1 MNRYQKGKTS
11 LDFTEAR
18 DSERQWHQLGHMQVC
33 TSLQTDNHASTP
45 LSVFYRPDAVPATQ
59 PTASKHCTV
68 SNPTNSRCT
77 AVNVKAS
84 GGLRT
89 LDPLRTPHFPPP
101 LQNPGG
107 ATACKYVSVHAGSL
121 LDYIDRVCVCRQA
134 GCAGEPA
141 GQRRVCRALQVVV
154 ESTDRRRRIRSHR
167 HARSSSC
174 RCSFSLVVHVINCV
188 QSTTRAAVILWILPP
203 VFTPSFLRPDQLISP
218 LD

>member
-1 MNRYQKGKTS
+1 MSRYQKGKTS

-77 AVNVKAS
+77 AVNVSAS

-89 LDPLRTPHFPPP
+89 LAPLRTPHFPPRYKILAAP
-101 LQNPGG
+101 LHASMLVCTLARYLTILTVCACADKPGAPENLQASDVFAEHCKLSWNPPTDDGG
-107 ATACKYVSVHAGSL
+107 SEVTGTHDPL
-121 LDYIDRVCVCRQA
+121 
-134 GCAGEPA
+134 
-141 GQRRVCRALQVVV
+141 
-154 ESTDRRRRIRSHR
+154 H
-167 HARSSSC
+167 
-174 RCSFSLVVHVINCV
+174 
-188 QSTTRAAVILWILPP
+188 AAVHSRSW
-203 VFTPSFLRPDQLISP
+203 FTLLTASKVRLEQP
-218 LD
+218 